1 MSSLSSHHLFDD
13 GFHYIIQTAGR
24 GEGEAER
31 RVRERGKGGREIED
45 GEIERVKEGVWV
57 RREGQK
63 MDRMEGDR
71 KREKK
76 ERGRGD
82 ERTREQRRRRP
93 LRRLYQLLLA
103 NTHTQTHE
111 THKPNTHTNIYK
123 HKYTLPPALE
133 VPYLLQPKCVI
144 LCGARQDLQLSLVP
158 GGPWLATTPL
168 RLAWSWVRGWGRVPL
183 EGVGDPEVLEG
194 RAEVDLGQQEGVAA
208 GAVLHTM
215 WAPL

>member
-13 GFHYIIQTAGR
+13 GFHYIIQTARR

-31 RVRERGKGGREIED
+31 RVIERGKGGREIED

-76 ERGRGD
+76 ERGRGE

-123 HKYTLPPALE
+123 HQNTNTHFP
-133 VPYLLQPKCVI
+133 Q
-144 LCGARQDLQLSLVP
+144 
-158 GGPWLATTPL
+158 PL
-168 RLAWSWVRGWGRVPL
+168 RYLTFCSHSVLFSVALSRTSSFLWSQEGRVWPPPPS
-183 EGVGDPEVLEG
+183 GWPGPG
-194 RAEVDLGQQEGVAA
+194 SGA
-208 GAVLHTM
+208 GGESLWRELVTRKSLRGEQWSTSGSRKV
-215 WAPL
+215 